1 VSRRRSSVR
10 NDRYA
15 FYVQLAVGDVVVYA
29 AYGVG
34 RVVARERRRVDGSDV
49 DVVVVELSD
58 DLTVSLP
65 LDRARDQLRAPV
77 SEAGLKEVQA
87 VLRDERAV
95 NTAPWLARQRE
106 SRAKLAEGDPVSLA
120 EIIRDG
126 ATRQYLVTPKGSKTQ
141 LAEGERRLFG
151 KARQL
156 LAREIAQVQG
166 LGTNDADEWI
176 GRQLGH
182 TV

>member
-1 VSRRRSSVR
+1 MQF
-10 NDRYA
+10 A
-15 FYVQLAVGDVVVYA
+15 IGDVVVYA

-34 RVVARERRRVDGSDV
+34 RVVARETRRVDGSDV
-49 DVVVVELSD
+49 DVVVVALSD

-65 LDRARDQLRAPV
+65 LDRAKEQLRAPL
-77 SEAGLKEVQA
+77 SESGLREVQA

-95 NTAPWLARQRE
+95 NTPPWLARQRE

-126 ATRQYLVTPKGSKTQ
+126 ATRQDQMTPKGAKTQ

-156 LAREIAQVQG
+156 LASEIAQVRG
-166 LGTNDADEWI
+166 LAMNDADEWI
-176 GRQLGH
+176 GQQLGH